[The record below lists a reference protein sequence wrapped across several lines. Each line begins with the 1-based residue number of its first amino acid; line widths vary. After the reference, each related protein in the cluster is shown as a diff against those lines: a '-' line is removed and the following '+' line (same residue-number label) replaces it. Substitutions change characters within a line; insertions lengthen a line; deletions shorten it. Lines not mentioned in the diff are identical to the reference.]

1 MLSCH
6 LFCYCRES
14 WRQCELGIAL
24 LGGKKTVK
32 WSQQIIA
39 VILWQKNPTSHSMVK
54 FDLPYSQHVAL

>member
-14 WRQCELGIAL
+14 WRQCELGITL

-32 WSQQIIA
+32 WSQQIIT
-39 VILWQKNPTSHSMVK
+39 VILWQKNPTSLSMVK